1 MEKIMWILERFYT
14 DIKKSSRQIMFYGAI
29 LIGFVA
35 FGQVL
40 SYYDLMEFYLPV
52 SILAICL
59 GGIYGWYS
67 MEWNWQRQK
76 IVDKLK
82 GKNEH

>member
-14 DIKKSSRQIMFYGAI
+14 DLKKGSRQIMFYGAV

-40 SYYDLMEFYLPV
+40 SHYDLMEFYLPV

-67 MEWNWQRQK
+67 MEWDWQRQK

>member
-14 DIKKSSRQIMFYGAI
+14 DLKKGSRQIMFYGAV

-67 MEWNWQRQK
+67 MERDWQRQK

>member
-35 FGQVL
+35 FGQ
-40 SYYDLMEFYLPV
+40 
-52 SILAICL
+52 
-59 GGIYGWYS
+59 
-67 MEWNWQRQK
+67 
-76 IVDKLK
+76 
-82 GKNEH
+82 

>member
-1 MEKIMWILERFYT
+1 MEKIMWIAERFYT
-14 DIKKSSRQIMFYGAI
+14 DIKKGFPFLTFYGAV
-29 LIGFVA
+29 LVGFIV
-35 FGQVL
+35 FGKIL

-52 SILAICL
+52 SILVFCL

-67 MEWNWQRQK
+67 IEWDWQRKK

-82 GKNEH
+82 GKR

>member
-82 GKNEH
+82 GKK